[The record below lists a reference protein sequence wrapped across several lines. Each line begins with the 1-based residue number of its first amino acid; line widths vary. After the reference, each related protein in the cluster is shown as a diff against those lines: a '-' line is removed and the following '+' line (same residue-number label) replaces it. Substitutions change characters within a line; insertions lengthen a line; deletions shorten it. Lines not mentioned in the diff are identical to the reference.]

1 METCLSWTLGH
12 LPVDGDCGEAKGDE
26 AAPETKVAAA
36 TGGGSKLTPVS
47 IETDRDAYVCRAI
60 TQALEILNTEWD
72 AKHVNG
78 SRCGVLMSLFF
89 DDKMYVVSTGQS
101 RAVLVDPSL
110 LTQKELEDKHV
121 NAQKEVE
128 RANKYLESQENI
140 VRLAGGV
147 DQHGFLGKNKDRLAA
162 AIVNLKGADSMLNT
176 VPQSRL
182 LNLENEKGD
191 GAVSSVTVFSKAECD
206 GKLLVMASPSFTS
219 VYASSDFH
227 GVIRAITAKSFTNPS
242 NSDIAG
248 RILDKAMER
257 DAFTDATVL
266 VDSMEWPSLETKP
279 TSEELSLEEIQKMR
293 GMSTREFRS
302 LLDDDDYRNFPQ
314 VKAVSEKLALLDQL
328 LLTPRLS
335 YYNFHGIDDFE
346 SKLEE
351 RTQALNKAC
360 SATYALEIGK
370 FTRWAIGDARRRAQ
384 FIFQAYHASP

>member
-1 METCLSWTLGH
+1 
-12 LPVDGDCGEAKGDE
+12 
-26 AAPETKVAAA
+26 
-36 TGGGSKLTPVS
+36 
-47 IETDRDAYVCRAI
+47 
-60 TQALEILNTEWD
+60 
-72 AKHVNG
+72 
-78 SRCGVLMSLFF
+78 
-89 DDKMYVVSTGQS
+89 
-101 RAVLVDPSL
+101 
-110 LTQKELEDKHV
+110 
-121 NAQKEVE
+121 
-128 RANKYLESQENI
+128 
-140 VRLAGGV
+140 
-147 DQHGFLGKNKDRLAA
+147 
-162 AIVNLKGADSMLNT
+162 
-176 VPQSRL
+176 
-182 LNLENEKGD
+182 
-191 GAVSSVTVFSKAECD
+191 
-206 GKLLVMASPSFTS
+206 
-219 VYASSDFH
+219 
-227 GVIRAITAKSFTNPS
+227 
-242 NSDIAG
+242 
-248 RILDKAMER
+248 MER